1 MDNIRYDNEKI
12 EETIYLLS
20 NIDKK
25 YIKGL
30 ETKNTINQIDGKI
43 MEICNI
49 CNRYGVDI
57 EPSFSSY
64 ARDLE
69 FAFDDFS
76 VEFEKFYNGIQELK
90 ENQELSS
97 IQSRNYFENVED
109 KDAITNSSINILS
122 TSDVSNPNSSLTKE
136 EFQKNAVGAAQVLS
150 GVLGIDALNNL
161 SQSNEKESINES
173 VNNDI
178 DKSFETKFND
188 GVSFATQVL
197 PGVLGINAFQKNKT
211 SKQTNVVKI
220 IDNTGTQK
228 SSAGTTSEL
237 EKRLKEKEVE
247 LENAEI
253 EKRRAIAAE
262 SEAQDKLNR
271 AKAEQKEL
279 DKKMAKLAS
288 EKEDAQIKAEQL
300 KTENE
305 ELHKKLEEKTTP
317 IKVEPQPEP
326 TPEPQPEPTPEPQ
339 PEPTP
344 EPQPQ
349 PTPEPEPQ
357 PTPQPQAQPRTYT
370 ETQVSQPAASQTP
383 PVEVKPSEQPVV
395 EEPKPATEV
404 QPTTPKQD
412 TGSSLPNPNAE
423 STDTGTR
430 SSSSSKGSSV
440 APIAVGLGA
449 AVAGGIGI
457 KAIHDHR
464 KNSKFDDQ
472 NEDSV
477 TNGNRFWTEEDPN
490 VIHTE
495 EDLFND
501 ESSSNSENVSYQAV
515 ENNNDNNDT
524 WNIEESEISDD
535 NTFDLLS
542 ENN

>member
-1 MDNIRYDNEKI
+1 MEKFECNDSELIVGQNGYRSFLDSTWRHCFFNDQLYENADVIRRNYNALSKYSFLKDFDLDVKALRIIKRYQEFKEKFHEFVI
-12 EETIYLLS
+12 FVDRFCVSNASSLEKGKKQMSEQELGQVLEKGMGVLNLALPGIIPTFPLS
-20 NIDKK
+20 NSVDISKYSDKELADMVIRGEFGAGDTRK
-25 YIKGL
+25 KALG
-30 ETKNTINQIDGKI
+30 
-43 MEICNI
+43 
-49 CNRYGVDI
+49 NRYSNVQKIVNQRMSG
-57 EPSFSSY
+57 
-64 ARDLE
+64 
-69 FAFDDFS
+69 S
-76 VEFEKFYNGIQELK
+76 VQ
-90 ENQELSS
+90 
-97 IQSRNYFENVED
+97 
-109 KDAITNSSINILS
+109 T
-122 TSDVSNPNSSLTKE
+122 TT
-136 EFQKNAVGAAQVLS
+136 
-150 GVLGIDALNNL
+150 
-161 SQSNEKESINES
+161 
-173 VNNDI
+173 
-178 DKSFETKFND
+178 
-188 GVSFATQVL
+188 
-197 PGVLGINAFQKNKT
+197 
-211 SKQTNVVKI
+211 KQTTTTTSVKETSTGA
-220 IDNTGTQK
+220 NTTK
-228 SSAGTTSEL
+228 AGTSSEL

-253 EKRRAIAAE
+253 AKRKAIAAE

-271 AKAEQKEL
+271 AKAEQKDL
-279 DKKMAKLAS
+279 DKKMVKLAS
-288 EKEDAQIKAEQL
+288 EKEDAQIEAEQL

-305 ELHKKLEEKTTP
+305 ELRKKLEEKTTP

-326 TPEPQPEPTPEPQ
+326 QPEPTPEPQ
-339 PEPTP
+339 LA
-344 EPQPQ
+344 PQ
-349 PTPEPEPQ
+349 PEPQ

-395 EEPKPATEV
+395 EEPKTATEV

-412 TGSSLPNPNAE
+412 TGSSLPNPNAG
-423 STDTGTR
+423 STDTGTG

-440 APIAVGLGA
+440 VPIAVGLGA

-515 ENNNDNNDT
+515 ENNTDNSDT